1 MLQKWCQEG
10 SQGPLLEAKNRMIFE
25 VGGAIWRPDG
35 VPSLLGAKSGPK
47 IAPGPQNCQKSC
59 KNNQTYVNNR
69 RQKRQNPSK
78 SIKIKSELSL
88 PAGSG
93 QNR

>member
-10 SQGPLLEAKNRMIFE
+10 SQGPPLEAQNQKIFE
-25 VGGAIWRPDG
+25 MVAAIWRPDG

-47 IAPGPQNCQKSC
+47 IAPGPQNCQKSS
-59 KNNQTYVNNR
+59 KNNQKYVKNR
-69 RQKRQNPSK
+69 RQKHQNPAK

>member
-1 MLQKWCQEG
+1 MVPRHVPSNGLQ
-10 SQGPLLEAKNRMIFE
+10 NRMIFE
-25 VGGAIWRPDG
+25 VGGVIWRSDG
-35 VPSLLGAKSGPK
+35 VPRLLGAKSGPQ
-47 IAPGPQNCQKSC
+47 IAPGPQNYQKSS
-59 KNNQTYVNNR
+59 KNNRKYVKNR
-69 RQKRQNPSK
+69 SQKGQIPQK